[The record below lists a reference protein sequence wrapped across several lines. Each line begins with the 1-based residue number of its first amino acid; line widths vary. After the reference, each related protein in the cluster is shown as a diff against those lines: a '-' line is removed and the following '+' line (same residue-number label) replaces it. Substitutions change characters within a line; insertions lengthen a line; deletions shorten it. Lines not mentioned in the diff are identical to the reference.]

1 MLDDLDLNA
10 IQDKNARELIEKLL
24 NMIEQLS
31 AELREV
37 KEENQRLRDEINRL
51 KGEQAKPNIK
61 ANKLWMIR
69 RIRRTR
75 KLAKKNPNNYLLI
88 LWPPPL
94 CPLKTKPTS
103 RRSSI

>member
-10 IQDKNARELIEKLL
+10 IQDKNAREVIMRLL

-51 KGEQAKPNIK
+51 KGEQGKRA
-61 ANKLWMIR
+61 
-69 RIRRTR
+69 TR
-75 KLAKKNPNNYLLI
+75 
-88 LWPPPL
+88 
-94 CPLKTKPTS
+94 S
-103 RRSSI
+103 